1 MPRRVPQWVA
11 FFDELENAG
20 FVEGKKLI
28 VDWRFIGFGLEQTA
42 ALLGEPVERA
52 PDMLVPGAA
61 GLAVAKAATRGR
73 HDRER
78 AGPLVRPTGCNLT
91 GASIMATQLG
101 GKRLEILTEL
111 VPAPTPYSRTRRSNL
126 DGAASPRCSPKR
138 RRIARGRA
146 AIYPVHRPR
155 RSRQLSTE
163 RRSPTPRHSTCRRR
177 PSSTAI
183 VNHIGPER
191 PAATSRDLPMA

>member
-1 MPRRVPQWVA
+1 LVPRRVPQWVA

-28 VDWRFIGFGLEQTA
+28 VDWRFIGFVLEQTA
-42 ALLGEPVERA
+42 ALLGEPVERP
-52 PDMLVPGAA
+52 PDVLVPGAA

-91 GASIMATQLG
+91 GVSIMATQLD

-111 VPAPTPYSRTRRSNL
+111 VPASRHI
-126 DGAASPRCSPKR
+126 AAFADP
-138 RRIARGRA
+138 I
-146 AIYPVHRPR
+146 
-155 RSRQLSTE
+155 STE
-163 RRSPTPRHSTCRRR
+163 RPQLEALRSVAASRAVALRSIRSTVRGDRGSSRRSAGRRR
-177 PSSTAI
+177 DRTQHAGVVPS
-183 VNHIGPER
+183 
-191 PAATSRDLPMA
+191 LPQS